1 MKHNFQLR
9 KKMRFLIRK
18 IILVRTEHVLFP
30 FCYTTLIYDIFY
42 FQAFPMETNGTNK
55 FNDSWTC
62 YFGLMT
68 QGAMGLSRQN
78 HLTKLTCQ
86 WQKEK
91 DRGEKEKQIRLA
103 MFNQIFGAR
112 NDKQRN
118 PTGNV
123 RVQAQRRY
131 YLDKIKADVRAT
143 TITIRSY
150 RNTIPLLWFRKVILV
165 YLTEHSLLINYIEIF
180 KE

>member
-1 MKHNFQLR
+1 MIFSIFRHFPWKR
-9 KKMRFLIRK
+9 MIRISS
-18 IILVRTEHVLFP
+18 IILERV
-30 FCYTTLIYDIFY
+30 
-42 FQAFPMETNGTNK
+42 N
-55 FNDSWTC
+55 
-62 YFGLMT
+62 FGLLG
-68 QGAMGLSRQN
+68 QGATARSPQN

-150 RNTIPLLWFRKVILV
+150 RKTIPLLWFRKVILI
-165 YLTEHSLLINYIEIF
+165 YLTKHLLPINYTIEIF
-180 KE
+180 KKLC